1 MKARSAECLARSPL
15 NAEQVFRVKKRGWN
29 DDKTFVITKEQQAKL
44 SIDDFEAIQRIGEAL
59 YGKGCK

>member
-1 MKARSAECLARSPL
+1 MKARSGECNARSSL
-15 NAEQVFRVKKRGWN
+15 NAEQIFKVKKRGWN

-44 SIDDFEAIQRIGEAL
+44 GKDDFEAIQRIAEAL

>member
-29 DDKTFVITKEQQAKL
+29 DDKTFVLTKEQQAKL
-44 SIDDFEAIQRIGEAL
+44 GKDDFDAIQRIAEAL